1 MCWAPINELE
11 HLIMRGT
18 RAYEE
23 DDWKSDYFGVVELEK
38 VFYKYVP
45 AERIDILQNRL
56 IRFTQPFALNDPF
69 EAKPHFYELGSKEEF
84 AKHYAEAI
92 RKFPIR
98 VWDDYRKAIGN
109 DSGRFALAKKVN
121 NDPDYAEWL
130 YKNLHRQS
138 PQDLL
143 PNLQERSNNLHNEFG
158 LLSLS
163 ETRDNLLM
171 WAHYAAGHTG
181 FVIMLDGFH
190 DFFNAIETLPG
201 FSKPERVEYRL
212 ERHQMTFDEINREEA
227 IREIFFIKGS
237 DWQYEKEW
245 RYLKNLTDA
254 HKMIINTESPDVH
267 LFKLPPEC
275 IKGVILGCHS
285 SMELTNKILELRRD
299 DPKFG
304 HLQILKARTSQ
315 TDYCL
320 EMNEIEA

>member
-1 MCWAPINELE
+1 M
-11 HLIMRGT
+11 
-18 RAYEE
+18 
-23 DDWKSDYFGVVELEK
+23 EK

-45 AERIDILQNRL
+45 AERIDILQNHL

-92 RKFPIR
+92 KKYMYS
-98 VWDDYRKAIGN
+98 VWVDYCRALGN
-109 DSGRFALAKKVN
+109 DPGRFELANKVQ
-121 NDPDYAEWL
+121 NDPVYAEWL
-130 YKNLHRQS
+130 YKNLHKKS

-143 PNLQERSNNLHNEFG
+143 SNLQERSYDLHNKFG

-163 ETRDNLLM
+163 ETPDNLLM

-181 FVIMLDGFH
+181 FVIMLDGSH
-190 DFFNAIETLPG
+190 DFFNAKETLPW

-212 ERHQMTFDEINREEA
+212 ERHQMTFEETNREEA
-227 IREIFFIKGS
+227 IQKIFFIKGS

-245 RYLKNLTDA
+245 RYLKILTDA
-254 HKMIINTESPDVH
+254 HKTIINTNSHDVH
-267 LFKLPPEC
+267 LFKLPSEC
-275 IKGVILGCHS
+275 IKGVIFGQHS
-285 SMELTNKILELRRD
+285 SMGLTDKILKLRRD
-299 DPKFG
+299 DPEFG

-320 EMNEIEA
+320 EINEIEA